1 MEHNARGNANYR
13 HGEFSVRRKLK
24 YRAPIGM
31 AHTHAANCLHNEF
44 VWCGGKRRIPSPRC
58 SIRRAKPLYVCT
70 VSCISQRQGRK
81 PVRRH
86 RAAAISETSGGAGTV
101 EATMEHNQRSPT
113 TCALTQRVCLPRCG
127 HEHRVTIVLC
137 GETTKDTKYMYLR
150 HFAKIML
157 SIYLHNGRRD
167 VIHFLLLVWEKKKIV
182 ARIFFWLQQATA
194 VWLRHRTPFA
204 YGGDNDW
211 MGYLLRQRTI
221 LLRFDA
227 NNRSCVVHLPRDAA
241 DQQVH
246 AKLSLLL
253 LPRTGVPLP
262 HVYDKERIDCPTDC
276 YRFAPTLEPERST
289 SCR

>member
-1 MEHNARGNANYR
+1 MG
-13 HGEFSVRRKLK
+13 
-24 YRAPIGM
+24 
-31 AHTHAANCLHNEF
+31 
-44 VWCGGKRRIPSPRC
+44 
-58 SIRRAKPLYVCT
+58 
-70 VSCISQRQGRK
+70 
-81 PVRRH
+81 
-86 RAAAISETSGGAGTV
+86 
-101 EATMEHNQRSPT
+101 
-113 TCALTQRVCLPRCG
+113 
-127 HEHRVTIVLC
+127 
-137 GETTKDTKYMYLR
+137 
-150 HFAKIML
+150 
-157 SIYLHNGRRD
+157 
-167 VIHFLLLVWEKKKIV
+167 KKKIV

-262 HVYDKERIDCPTDC
+262 HVYDKENVSISLQIVTCLLLRW
-276 YRFAPTLEPERST
+276 RRSGAPPIASTAPRNTRSLLWWLHMFKRDLDT
-289 SCR
+289 SRLRTANRQTSPSMMVGPPRNLQGCMHHTHL